1 MSYAA
6 SAIVQHAWVIP
17 ALPLLSF
24 LAVGLLVRPFSTRWA
39 GGVAAASVALSAAL
53 SWWLAFDYLQFASP
67 PGPLPTLLP
76 WQTEWLR
83 FQEGLRIDAGTLLD
97 PASVLLVVVVTT
109 VSALVHLYSLAYMDG
124 EAGYGRYFAILNLFT
139 FSMLGLVLAPNLVQM
154 FVCWELVGASSFFL
168 LGFWFDRP
176 AAVAASKKAFVVTR
190 FADLGFLVAI
200 LLLGHAAFDV
210 RQQLGA
216 AAGDLQALD
225 FAFLGRSD
233 VLAALASQAPVLG
246 GMTALT
252 LGCLLLFMG
261 GAGKSAMFPLHIW
274 LPDAME
280 GPTPVS
286 ALIHAATMVVAGV
299 YLVARAL
306 PLFAAADGALTV
318 VLLVGTF
325 TALFAAAI
333 ACTQDDLKRVLAF
346 STLSQLGYMMLALGT
361 CDGGD
366 PTGHSAALFHLFTH
380 AFFKALLF
388 LGAGAVL
395 HAAHTGDVWHLGG
408 LRKPMPLTH
417 ALFLLATLAIAGI
430 WPLSGFY
437 SKDEILAAAL
447 HGGHPLVF
455 TVGLGVA
462 GLTAFYMARVYLL
475 TFWGQP
481 RREATAHAH
490 EAPLTMVLP
499 MGALAVLAAV
509 AGFVPVSR
517 WVALPGAAVHTG
529 IDWAVAVP
537 TTVVAL
543 VGFAA
548 AGWLYAGDLGRSEA
562 AAARLGRLY
571 RALRHKFWID
581 EVYLWVTRKLIFRL
595 VAAPIAWFDRMVVDG
610 SMHGV
615 GVLTRLAGA
624 GVQAAQTGQAQAYA
638 AWALTGVALVVGL
651 LWAAARAG

>member
-1 MSYAA
+1 M
-6 SAIVQHAWVIP
+6 QHAWVIP

-24 LAVGLLVRPFSTRWA
+24 ALVGLVLRPLNARLA
-39 GGVAAASVALSAAL
+39 GAVAAAAVALSAAL
-53 SWWLAFDYLQFASP
+53 GWWLAFDYLQFAP
-67 PGPLPTLLP
+67 PAEPLPTLIP
-76 WQTEWLR
+76 WQVEWLR
-83 FQEGLRIDAGTLLD
+83 FQDGLRIDAGTLLD

-109 VSALVHLYSLAYMDG
+109 VSALVHVYSLAYMKG
-124 EAGYGRYFAILNLFT
+124 EPGYGRYFAVLNLFT

-168 LGFWFDRP
+168 IGFWYDRP

-190 FADLGFLVAI
+190 FADLGLLLAI
-200 LLLGHAAFDV
+200 LLLGQAAFDV
-210 RQQLGA
+210 RTQLGA
-216 AAGDLQALD
+216 SAGDSQALD
-225 FAFLGRSD
+225 FAFLGRAD
-233 VLAALASQAPVLG
+233 VLAALAHQAPVLG

-252 LGCLLLFMG
+252 LGCLLLFVG

-299 YLVARAL
+299 YLVARAF
-306 PLFAAADGALTV
+306 PLLAAADGVLTV
-318 VLLVGTF
+318 VLAVGTF

-333 ACTQDDLKRVLAF
+333 GCTQDDLKRVLAF

-361 CDGGD
+361 CGGGD
-366 PTGHSAALFHLFTH
+366 PAGRSAALFHLFTH

-408 LRKPMPLTH
+408 LRRKMPLTH

-430 WPLSGFY
+430 WPLSGFF
-437 SKDEILAAAL
+437 SKDEVLAAAL

-455 TVGLGVA
+455 AVGLGVA

-475 TFWGQP
+475 VFWGEP
-481 RREATAHAH
+481 RREASAHVH

-517 WVALPGAAVHTG
+517 WVALPGTAEHAG
-529 IDWAVAVP
+529 IDWLVAGP
-537 TTVVAL
+537 ATAAAL
-543 VGFAA
+543 AGFGA
-548 AGWLYAGDLGRSEA
+548 AGWLYGGDLGRSDA
-562 AAARLGRLY
+562 AVARLGRLY
-571 RALRHKFWID
+571 GALRHKFWID
-581 EVYLWVTRKLIFRL
+581 ELYLWVARKVMFRL

-610 SMHGV
+610 TMHGV
-615 GVLTRLAGA
+615 GLLTRLCGA

-638 AWALTGVALVVGL
+638 AWALAGGLAVVGL
-651 LWAAARAG
+651 LWAAGRAG

>member
-1 MSYAA
+1 MSYDH

-24 LAVGLLVRPFSTRWA
+24 AVVGLVLRPLNARLA

-53 SWWLAFDYLQFASP
+53 GWWLAFDYLQFAP
-67 PGPLPTLLP
+67 PAGPLPTLLP
-76 WQTEWLR
+76 WQAEWLR
-83 FQEGLRIDAGTLLD
+83 FQEGLRIDVGTLLD

-109 VSALVHLYSLAYMDG
+109 VSALVHLYSLAYMRG
-124 EAGYGRYFAILNLFT
+124 ETGYGRYFAILNLFT

-168 LGFWFDRP
+168 IGFWYDRP

-200 LLLGHAAFDV
+200 LVLGQAAFTV
-210 RQQLGA
+210 RAQLGP

-225 FAFLGRSD
+225 FAFLGRPD
-233 VLAALASQAPVLG
+233 VLAALAQQAPVVG

-252 LGCLLLFMG
+252 LGCLLLFVG

-299 YLVARAL
+299 YLVARAF
-306 PLFAAADGALTV
+306 PLFDAADGVLTV
-318 VLLVGTF
+318 VLAVGTF

-333 ACTQDDLKRVLAF
+333 GCTQDDLKRVLAF

-366 PTGHSAALFHLFTH
+366 PTGRSAALFHLFTH

-388 LGAGAVL
+388 LAAGAVL
-395 HAAHTGDVWHLGG
+395 HATHTGDVWHLGG
-408 LRKPMPLTH
+408 LRKQMPLTH

-430 WPLSGFY
+430 WPLSGFF

-455 TVGLGVA
+455 AVGLGVA
-462 GLTAFYMARVYLL
+462 GLTALYMARVYLL
-475 TFWGQP
+475 VFWGQP
-481 RREATAHAH
+481 RREVTAHAH

-499 MGALAVLAAV
+499 MGVLAVLAAV
-509 AGFVPVSR
+509 AGFIPVSR
-517 WVALPGAAVHTG
+517 WVALPGATAHAG

-537 TTVVAL
+537 ATLVAL
-543 VGFAA
+543 AGFAA
-548 AGWLYAGDLGRSEA
+548 AGWLYAADLGRPDA
-562 AAARLGRLY
+562 AVARLGRLY
-571 RALRHKFWID
+571 QALRHKFWID
-581 EVYLWVTRKLIFRL
+581 ELYLWVTRKLIFRL
-595 VAAPIAWFDRMVVDG
+595 VAAPIAWLDRMVVDG
-610 SMHGV
+610 AMHSV
-615 GVLTRLAGA
+615 GLLTRLAGA

-638 AWALTGVALVVGL
+638 AWALAGAVLTVGL
-651 LWAAARAG
+651 VWAAARAG